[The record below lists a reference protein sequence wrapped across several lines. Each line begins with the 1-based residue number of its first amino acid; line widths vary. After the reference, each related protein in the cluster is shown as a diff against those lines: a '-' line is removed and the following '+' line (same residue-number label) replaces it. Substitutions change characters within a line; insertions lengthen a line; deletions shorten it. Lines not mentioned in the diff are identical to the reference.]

1 MLFPRRK
8 HNSCHI
14 PPLLT
19 QATYTRQ
26 VSPAIPNPEKKKVL
40 HDVPGAFNYL
50 GEGEEETDA
59 NDGDV
64 ILLPVVGGTMAGG
77 MLPGQRTDEDLA
89 GNNIRGERE
98 TGGG

>member
-1 MLFPRRK
+1 MSHPPAAHPGYIHPTGFPGHPKSR
-8 HNSCHI
+8 
-14 PPLLT
+14 
-19 QATYTRQ
+19 
-26 VSPAIPNPEKKKVL
+26 KKKVL

-50 GEGEEETDA
+50 GEGEEGEEEADA

-89 GNNIRGERE
+89 GNNIRGERK
-98 TGGG
+98 TGGRIESI

>member
-1 MLFPRRK
+1 M
-8 HNSCHI
+8 
-14 PPLLT
+14 
-19 QATYTRQ
+19 
-26 VSPAIPNPEKKKVL
+26 L

-50 GEGEEETDA
+50 GEGEEGEEGEADA

-64 ILLPVVGGTMAGG
+64 ILLLPVVGGTMAGG
-77 MLPGQRTDEDLA
+77 MLPGQRTEEDLA